1 MRRATFT
8 MSSLRR
14 LARSTRVL
22 LAVLAVLAPI
32 GLGPATGAI
41 AHALG
46 ALDHACACGMAPGK
60 CGCPACARLERE
72 RSRRGTSPVL
82 ESNCER
88 DGAAVPVAPLP
99 PCVLPSELA
108 LDVSGL
114 EESLASP
121 PLTPLHL
128 ADRDGPPTPPPRV

>member
-1 MRRATFT
+1 

-14 LARSTRVL
+14 LARSARVL
-22 LAVLAVLAPI
+22 VAMLAVLAPI

-60 CGCPACARLERE
+60 CGCPACARIERE
-72 RSRRGTSPVL
+72 RSRHGASPVL

-88 DGAAVPVAPLP
+88 DGVVVPIAPLP
-99 PCVLPSELA
+99 PCVLPRELA

-121 PLTPLHL
+121 RLARPHL